1 MDDRRELEET
11 SDADGNFQSSKLVY
25 LPRKTS
31 NFTKFISAVRKNF
44 KFLKVCLTSKKN
56 FEILWRIVL
65 YLSHADPRKVSEKNT
80 ALL

>member
-11 SDADGNFQSSKLVY
+11 SGADGNFQSSKLVY
-25 LPRKTS
+25 LPRKTTYFS
-31 NFTKFISAVRKNF
+31 KFISAARKNF
-44 KFLKVCLTSKKN
+44 KFLIVCLTSKKN
-56 FEILWRIVL
+56 FEFFWRIVL